1 MRAGRH
7 RDRRESPN
15 SMRRPYTRAREHRS
29 RHRRWSRRRPG
40 ARHRRELDHRCPLG
54 ARGGPRAR
62 RAPWLALAQ
71 GLGVRSR
78 GRGGAAVDLGVER
91 QEPLDEEE
99 KSSSNRSS
107 AWEAIGAARP
117 LLSPGA
123 SWEPIACRRTPGPR
137 LYEGG
142 RVVNGAPAV
151 GIRARGW
158 VGGERRSCLY
168 RPVGSRGLG
177 VIGVLV
183 RRCMSIVS
191 RQAAR
196 RKGAPA
202 GSEGLVAGE
211 HVPD

>member
-117 LLSPGA
+117 LLSTGA

-137 LYEGG
+137 PQRASIPRPTTRSFPDESSSASL
-142 RVVNGAPAV
+142 RAPRNPECPVAWISAV
-151 GIRARGW
+151 SA
-158 VGGERRSCLY
+158 SAA
-168 RPVGSRGLG
+168 
-177 VIGVLV
+177 
-183 RRCMSIVS
+183 VS
-191 RQAAR
+191 SAR
-196 RKGAPA
+196 R
-202 GSEGLVAGE
+202 
-211 HVPD
+211 